1 MKKHLQMVFALAT
14 AASLLLSACGPSGG
28 EVAQSKLKRVTD
40 PEVAPSDLTELSAGN
55 NAFAFD
61 MYQAVRPADGNLFY
75 SPYSISL
82 ALAMT
87 YAGARGETAIQM
99 AETLHYTLPAD
110 HLHPAF
116 NALDLD
122 LAQRPEQASGV
133 SEKQRFELNIVNSL
147 WGQKD
152 WPFLP
157 GFLDTLAL
165 NYGAGMRLVDYQTT
179 PEPARKA
186 INDWVSDETKGRIE
200 DLIPSGVIDRL
211 TRLVLVNAIYFK
223 ASWDYP
229 FEESLTEDGQF
240 KLLDGS
246 QVSVPLMSLDTP
258 ERLGYVDGEGFQAVS
273 LPYKGGLA
281 EMVILLPDEGQ
292 FEAFEAALTAE
303 RFAGILSGI
312 KTQSV
317 NLTMPK
323 FSFTRDLSLN
333 EVLAGMGMS
342 DAFDPDRADFSGID
356 GSRDL
361 YIQAA
366 LHKAFIAVDEAG
378 TEAAAATT
386 IIIGLTSMPISEI
399 NIRIDRPFIFLI
411 RDISTGSI
419 LFLGRVVNPDSDGE

>member
-1 MKKHLQMVFALAT
+1 MKRHLQIFFALA
-14 AASLLLSACGPSGG
+14 AIASLLLSACGPSGG
-28 EVAQSKLKRVTD
+28 EIAQSKLKRVTAPD
-40 PEVAPSDLTELSAGN
+40 AAPSDLSELVAGN

-61 MYQAVRPADGNLFY
+61 MYRAARSSDDNLFY

-82 ALAMT
+82 ALAMA
-87 YAGARGETAIQM
+87 YAGARGETASQM
-99 AETLHYTLPAD
+99 ADTLHFTLPSD
-110 HLHPAF
+110 RFHPAF
-116 NALDLD
+116 NALD
-122 LAQRPEQASGV
+122 LAQRPEQASDV
-133 SEKQRFELNIVNSL
+133 SKKQRFELSIVNSM

-157 GFLDTLAL
+157 EFLDTIAL
-165 NYGAGMRLVDYQTT
+165 NYGAGMRLVDYQTA

-200 DLIPSGVIDRL
+200 DLIPQGVIDRL

-223 ASWDYP
+223 AAWEYP
-229 FEESLTEDGQF
+229 FEESLTEDGPF

-246 QVSVPLMSLDTP
+246 QVSVPMMSLDTP
-258 ERLGYVDGEGFQAVS
+258 ERLGYLDREDFQAVT

-292 FEAFEAALTAE
+292 FEAFEASLTAE

-312 KTQSV
+312 ETQSV
-317 NLTMPK
+317 NLTVPK

-333 EVLAGMGMS
+333 KILAGMGIK
-342 DAFDPDRADFSGID
+342 DAFDPALADFSGID

-378 TEAAAATT
+378 TEAAASTA
-386 IIIGLTSMPISEI
+386 IVIGLTSLPISEI
-399 NIRIDRPFIFLI
+399 SIRIDRPFIFVI

>member
-1 MKKHLQMVFALAT
+1 MKKHLQMVFALVT
-14 AASLLLSACGPSGG
+14 AASLLFSACGPSGG

-40 PEVAPSDLTELSAGN
+40 PEAAPSDLRELVAGN
-55 NAFAFD
+55 NAFAFEL
-61 MYQAVRPADGNLFY
+61 YQAVLPADGNLFY

-87 YAGARGETAIQM
+87 YAGARGETVSQM
-99 AETLHYTLPAD
+99 ASTLRFTLPD
-110 HLHPAF
+110 DRLHPAF

-133 SEKQRFELNIVNSL
+133 SEKQRFELSIVNSL
-147 WGQKD
+147 WGQRD

-157 GFLDTLAL
+157 EFLDTLAL
-165 NYGAGMRLVDYQTT
+165 NYGAGMRLVDYQNA

-186 INDWVSDETKGRIE
+186 INDWVSDETKSRIE

-223 ASWDYP
+223 AAWEYP
-229 FEESLTEDGQF
+229 FEESLTEDGPF
-240 KLLDGS
+240 TRLDGS

-258 ERLGYVDGEGFQAVS
+258 ERMGYMEGENFQAVT

-292 FEAFEAALTAE
+292 FETFEASMKAE
-303 RFAGILSGI
+303 RFAEILSGI
-312 KTQSV
+312 ETQSV

-323 FSFTRDLSLN
+323 FNFTRDLSLN
-333 EVLAGMGMS
+333 RTLAGMGMK
-342 DAFDPDRADFSGID
+342 DAFDPALADFSGID

-378 TEAAAATT
+378 TEAAAATA
-386 IIIGLTSMPISEI
+386 IIIGLTSLPISEI
-399 NIRIDRPFIFLI
+399 NIRVDRPFIFVI
-411 RDISTGSI
+411 RDNPTGTI
-419 LFLGRVVNPDSDGE
+419 LFVGRMVNPAK

>member
-1 MKKHLQMVFALAT
+1 MVFALAT
-14 AASLLLSACGPSGG
+14 AASLLLSSCGPSGG

-40 PEVAPSDLTELSAGN
+40 PEVAPSDLRELVAGN

-61 MYQAVRPADGNLFY
+61 MYRAARSSDDNLFY

-87 YAGARGETAIQM
+87 YAGARGETAGQM
-99 AETLHYTLPAD
+99 ADTLHYTLPD
-110 HLHPAF
+110 NSFHPAF

-122 LAQRPEQASGV
+122 LAQRPEQASDV
-133 SEKQRFELNIVNSL
+133 SEKQRFELSIVNSL
-147 WGQKD
+147 WGQRD

-157 GFLDTLAL
+157 EFLDTLAL
-165 NYGAGMRLVDYQTT
+165 NYGAGMRLVDYQNA

-186 INDWVSDETKGRIE
+186 INDWVSDETKSRIE

-223 ASWDYP
+223 AAWEYP
-229 FEESLTEDGQF
+229 FEESLTEDGPF

-246 QVSVPLMSLDTP
+246 QVSTPMMSLDTP
-258 ERLGYVDGEGFQAVS
+258 ERLGYLDEDGFQAVS

-281 EMVILLPDEGQ
+281 EMVILLPDEGKFVT
-292 FEAFEAALTAE
+292 FEASLTAE
-303 RFAGILSGI
+303 RFAGILTGI
-312 KTQSV
+312 QTQSV

-333 EVLAGMGMS
+333 EMLIVLGMN
-342 DAFDPDRADFSGID
+342 DAFDPALADFSGID

-361 YIQAA
+361 FIQAA

-378 TEAAAATT
+378 TEAAAATA

-399 NIRIDRPFIFLI
+399 NIRVDRPFIFVI
-411 RDISTGSI
+411 RDIPSGTI
-419 LFLGRVVNPDSDGE
+419 LFVGSMVNPAK

>member
-1 MKKHLQMVFALAT
+1 MNKRLHMVFALA
-14 AASLLLSACGPSGG
+14 AIASLLLSACGPSGG
-28 EVAQSKLKRVTD
+28 TVAASQLKRVTD
-40 PEVAPSDLTELSAGN
+40 PDVAPADLQELVAGN

-61 MYQAVRPADGNLFY
+61 MYRAVRSSDDNLFY

-87 YAGARGETAIQM
+87 YAGARGETSSQM
-99 AETLHYTLPAD
+99 ASTLHYTLPD
-110 HLHPAF
+110 DRLHPAL

-133 SEKQRFELNIVNSL
+133 SEKQRFELNIVNSM
-147 WGQKD
+147 WGQVD

-157 GFLDTLAL
+157 EFLDTLAL
-165 NYGAGMRLVDYQTT
+165 NYGAGMRLVDYQTA

-186 INDWVSDETKGRIE
+186 INAWVSDETKGKIE
-200 DLIPSGVIDRL
+200 DSIPQGVIDRL

-223 ASWDYP
+223 AAWEYP
-229 FEESLTEDGQF
+229 FEESLTEDGPF
-240 KLLDGS
+240 HLLDGS
-246 QVSVPLMSLDTP
+246 TVSVPMMSLDTP
-258 ERLGYVDGEGFQAVS
+258 ERLGYLEGDGFQAVS

-292 FEAFEAALTAE
+292 FETFQTSLTAN
-303 RFAGILSGI
+303 RFAEILSGI
-312 KTQSV
+312 ETQSV

-333 EVLAGMGMS
+333 EMLVGMGMN
-342 DAFDPDRADFSGID
+342 DAFDPALADFSGMD
-356 GSRDL
+356 DSRDL

-378 TEAAAATT
+378 TEAAASTA

-399 NIRIDRPFIFLI
+399 NIRIDRPFIFVI
-411 RDISTGSI
+411 RDNPTGSI
-419 LFLGRVVNPDSDGE
+419 LFLGRVVNPNSDGE

>member
-1 MKKHLQMVFALAT
+1 MNKRLHMVFALA
-14 AASLLLSACGPSGG
+14 AIASLLLSACGPSGG
-28 EVAQSKLKRVTD
+28 TVAASQLKRVTD
-40 PEVAPSDLTELSAGN
+40 PDVAPADLQELVAGN

-61 MYQAVRPADGNLFY
+61 MYRAVRSSDDNLFY

-87 YAGARGETAIQM
+87 YAGARGETSSQM
-99 AETLHYTLPAD
+99 ASTLHYTLPD
-110 HLHPAF
+110 DRLHPAL

-133 SEKQRFELNIVNSL
+133 SEKQRFELNIVNSM
-147 WGQKD
+147 WGQVD

-157 GFLDTLAL
+157 EFLDTLAL
-165 NYGAGMRLVDYQTT
+165 NYGAGMRLVDYQTA

-186 INDWVSDETKGRIE
+186 INAWVSDETKGKIE
-200 DLIPSGVIDRL
+200 DSIPQGVIDRL

-223 ASWDYP
+223 AAWEYP
-229 FEESLTEDGQF
+229 FEESLTEDGPF
-240 KLLDGS
+240 NLLDSS
-246 QVSVPLMSLDTP
+246 QVNVPMMSLDTP
-258 ERLGYVDGEGFQAVS
+258 ELLGYLAGEGFQAVS

-292 FEAFEAALTAE
+292 FETFQTSLTAN
-303 RFAGILSGI
+303 RFAEILSGI
-312 KTQSV
+312 ETQSV

-333 EVLAGMGMS
+333 EMLVGMGMN
-342 DAFDPDRADFSGID
+342 DAFDPALADFSGMD
-356 GSRDL
+356 DSRDL

-378 TEAAAATT
+378 TEAAASTA

-399 NIRIDRPFIFLI
+399 NIRIDRPFIFVI
-411 RDISTGSI
+411 RDNPTGSI
-419 LFLGRVVNPDSDGE
+419 LFLGRVVNPNSGGE

>member
-28 EVAQSKLKRVTD
+28 ETAQSKLKRVAD
-40 PEVAPSDLTELSAGN
+40 PEAAPSEMTELVAGN

-61 MYQAVRPADGNLFY
+61 MYRAARSSDDNLFY

-87 YAGARGETAIQM
+87 YAGARGETASQM
-99 AETLHYTLPAD
+99 ADTLHFTLLD
-110 HLHPAF
+110 DRLHPAF

-122 LAQRPEQASGV
+122 LARRPEQASDV
-133 SEKQRFELNIVNSL
+133 SEKQRFELSIVNSM

-157 GFLDTLAL
+157 EFLDTIAL
-165 NYGAGMRLVDYQTT
+165 NYGAGMRLVDYMNA

-200 DLIPSGVIDRL
+200 DLIPQGVIDRL

-223 ASWDYP
+223 ATWDFP
-229 FEESLTEDGQF
+229 FEESLTEDGPF
-240 KLLDGS
+240 NLLDGS
-246 QVSVPLMSLDTP
+246 QVSAPMMSLDTP

-292 FEAFEAALTAE
+292 FEAFESSLTAE
-303 RFAGILSGI
+303 RFAGILTGI
-312 KTQSV
+312 ETQSV

-323 FSFTRDLSLN
+323 FSFTRDLSLR
-333 EVLAGMGMS
+333 EMLAGMGMS
-342 DAFDPDRADFSGID
+342 DAFDPNLADFSGID

-378 TEAAAATT
+378 TEAAASTA

-399 NIRIDRPFIFLI
+399 NLKIDRPFIFLI
-411 RDISTGSI
+411 RDIPTGTL
-419 LFLGRVVNPDSDGE
+419 LFVGRMVNPAK